1 MDRHSPELFVFSILF
16 ILILLGAAFLGMLWA
31 WVWALG
37 RIWKGLPIVADDRAW
52 PLKPAP
58 WGSLTVLSLVF
69 LYLGVNMTVS
79 RIYAAATGRQLPRVA
94 KAAGNQGHG
103 DAREPDK
110 AIDKSKNAEKAPL
123 PGKASADGQSKDV
136 KAGPHDPGPDAS
148 TEQSLADL
156 MFQFAVSNGLLL
168 VLVPAFVRLT
178 SGAGLADLGLH
189 RQEWPRQMGIGV
201 RAAMLM
207 TPPVCAIQFLTV
219 QIWHSQAHPVEQMV
233 LEKLTVGVAILAV
246 LSTMVLAPL
255 IEELLFR
262 GIFQRWLGRLVEGRP
277 LPTTTIPEKGRFG
290 PLEPEN
296 ESFFL
301 NSKAAPTESTPID
314 PGSEILASGHQPAEQ
329 PSSRSSSLPILLTS
343 FFFAAMHLPQWPA
356 PIAILLLSMALGTVY
371 QRTGSLLAAV
381 TMHATFNGVNT
392 LLLLLLALSL
402 HVQAPIQP
410 AALPSS
416 GGRVLTEFL
425 SIMGF
430 M

>member
-1 MDRHSPELFVFSILF
+1 MDRSIELFVFSILS
-16 ILILLGAAFLGMLWA
+16 ILLMAALLGMLWA

-94 KAAGNQGHG
+94 KAAENQGG
-103 DAREPDK
+103 AREPGK
-110 AIDKSKNAEKAPL
+110 AIDQPKHAEKAPG
-123 PGKASADGQSKDV
+123 PGEASADGQSKDV
-136 KAGPHDPGPDAS
+136 RAGPHDPGPDAS
-148 TEQSLADL
+148 TDQSLADL
-156 MFQFAVSNGLLL
+156 MFQFTVSNGLLL

-219 QIWHSQAHPVEQMV
+219 QIWRSQAHPVEQMV

-246 LSTMVLAPL
+246 LSTMVLAPW

-262 GIFQRWLGRLVEGRP
+262 GIFQRWLGRLVEDRP
-277 LPTTTIPEKGRFG
+277 LPTTTIQEKGRFG

-314 PGSEILASGHQPAEQ
+314 PGSEILASSHQPAEQ
-329 PSSRSSSLPILLTS
+329 PSSRFSSLPILLTS

-371 QRTGSLLAAV
+371 QRTGSLLAAI

-392 LLLLLLALSL
+392 LLLLLAAIGL
-402 HVQAPIQP
+402 HIQAPIQP
-410 AALPSS
+410 AALTSS

>member
-1 MDRHSPELFVFSILF
+1 MDRHSTELFVFWILSIL
-16 ILILLGAAFLGMLWA
+16 LMAALLGMLWA

-69 LYLGVNMTVS
+69 LYLGVNLTVS
-79 RIYAAATGRQLPRVA
+79 RIYAAATGRHPPPVA
-94 KAAGNQGHG
+94 KAAENRGG
-103 DAREPDK
+103 AREPGK
-110 AIDKSKNAEKAPL
+110 AIDQPKHAEKAPG
-123 PGKASADGQSKDV
+123 PGEASADGQSKDV

-148 TEQSLADL
+148 TEQSLAEL
-156 MFQFAVSNGLLL
+156 MFQSAVSNGLLL

-296 ESFFL
+296 KSFFL

-371 QRTGSLLAAV
+371 QRTGSLLAAI

>member
-1 MDRHSPELFVFSILF
+1 MDRSIELFVFSILS
-16 ILILLGAAFLGMLWA
+16 ILLMAALLGMLWA

-52 PLKPAP
+52 PLKPAS

-69 LYLGVNMTVS
+69 LYLGVNLTVS
-79 RIYAAATGRQLPRVA
+79 RIYAAATGRQVPRIA
-94 KAAGNQGHG
+94 KAAENQGG
-103 DAREPDK
+103 AREPDK
-110 AIDKSKNAEKAPL
+110 AIDKSKNAEKAPG
-123 PGKASADGQSKDV
+123 PGEAAAAGQSKDV
-136 KAGPHDPGPDAS
+136 KSGPHDPGSDAS
-148 TEQSLADL
+148 PEQSLAEL
-156 MFQFAVSNGLLL
+156 MFQSAVSNGLLL

-219 QIWHSQAHPVEQMV
+219 QIWRSQAHPVEQMV

-246 LSTMVLAPL
+246 LSTMVLAPW

-262 GIFQRWLGRLVEGRP
+262 GIFQRWLGRLVEDRP
-277 LPTTTIPEKGRFG
+277 FSTTAIQEKGRFG
-290 PLEPEN
+290 PLVPED

-301 NSKAAPTESTPID
+301 NSKATSTESTPID
-314 PGSEILASGHQPAEQ
+314 PGSEILASSHQPAEQ
-329 PSSRSSSLPILLTS
+329 PSSRFSSLPILLTS
-343 FFFAAMHLPQWPA
+343 FFFAAMHLSQWPA
-356 PIAILLLSMALGTVY
+356 PVAIFLLSMALGTVY
-371 QRTGSLLAAV
+371 ERSGSLLAAI

-392 LLLLLLALSL
+392 LLLLLAAIGL
-402 HVQAPIQP
+402 HIQAPIQP
-410 AALPSS
+410 AALTSS

>member
-1 MDRHSPELFVFSILF
+1 MDRHSTELFVFSILS
-16 ILILLGAAFLGMLWA
+16 ILLMAALLGMLWA

-69 LYLGVNMTVS
+69 LYLGVNLTVS
-79 RIYAAATGRQLPRVA
+79 RIYAAATGRQVPRIA
-94 KAAGNQGHG
+94 KAAENQGG
-103 DAREPDK
+103 AREPDK

-123 PGKASADGQSKDV
+123 RGEASAAGQSKDV
-136 KAGPHDPGPDAS
+136 KAGLHDPGPDAS
-148 TEQSLADL
+148 TEQSLAEL
-156 MFQFAVSNGLLL
+156 MFQSAVSNGLLL

-178 SGAGLADLGLH
+178 SGAGLADLGLY

-207 TPPVCAIQFLTV
+207 TPPVWAIQFLTV
-219 QIWHSQAHPVEQMV
+219 HIWRYQAHPVEQMV
-233 LEKLTVGVAILAV
+233 LEKLTVGMAILAV
-246 LSTMVLAPL
+246 LSTMVLAPW

-262 GIFQRWLGRLVEGRP
+262 GIFQRWLGRLVEDRP
-277 LPTTTIPEKGRFG
+277 LPTTTIQEKGRFG

-296 ESFFL
+296 ESSFL

-314 PGSEILASGHQPAEQ
+314 PGSEILASSYQPAEQ
-329 PSSRSSSLPILLTS
+329 PSSRFSSLPILLTS
-343 FFFAAMHLPQWPA
+343 FFFAAMHLSQWPA
-356 PIAILLLSMALGTVY
+356 PVAIFLLSMALGTVY
-371 QRTGSLLAAV
+371 ERSGSLLAAI

-392 LLLLLLALSL
+392 LLLLLAAIGL
-402 HVQAPIQP
+402 HIQAPIQP
-410 AALPSS
+410 AAMTSS

-425 SIMGF
+425 FIMGF

>member
-110 AIDKSKNAEKAPL
+110 AIDKSKNAEQAPG
-123 PGKASADGQSKDV
+123 PGEASAAGQSKDV

-148 TEQSLADL
+148 TEQSLAEL

-371 QRTGSLLAAV
+371 QRTGSLLAAI

>member
-1 MDRHSPELFVFSILF
+1 MDRHSTELFVFSILS
-16 ILILLGAAFLGMLWA
+16 ILLMAALLGMLWA

-94 KAAGNQGHG
+94 KAAENQGG
-103 DAREPDK
+103 AREPGK
-110 AIDKSKNAEKAPL
+110 AIDQPKHAEKAPG
-123 PGKASADGQSKDV
+123 PGEASADGQSKDV
-136 KAGPHDPGPDAS
+136 RAGPHDPGPDAS
-148 TEQSLADL
+148 TDQSLADL
-156 MFQFAVSNGLLL
+156 MFQFTVSNGLLL

-219 QIWHSQAHPVEQMV
+219 QIWRSQAHPVEQMV

-246 LSTMVLAPL
+246 LSTMVLAPW

-262 GIFQRWLGRLVEGRP
+262 GIFQRWLGRLVEDRP
-277 LPTTTIPEKGRFG
+277 LPTTTIQEKGRFG

-314 PGSEILASGHQPAEQ
+314 PGSEILASSHQPAEQ
-329 PSSRSSSLPILLTS
+329 PSSRFSSLPILLTS

-371 QRTGSLLAAV
+371 QRTGSLLAAI

-392 LLLLLLALSL
+392 LLLLLAAIGL
-402 HVQAPIQP
+402 HIQAPIQP
-410 AALPSS
+410 AALTSS

>member
-1 MDRHSPELFVFSILF
+1 MDRHSTELFVFSIF
-16 ILILLGAAFLGMLWA
+16 SILLMAALLGMLWA

-79 RIYAAATGRQLPRVA
+79 HIYAAATGRQLPRVA
-94 KAAGNQGHG
+94 KAAENQGG
-103 DAREPDK
+103 AREPDK

-123 PGKASADGQSKDV
+123 RGEASAAGQSKDV
-136 KAGPHDPGPDAS
+136 KAGLHDPGPDAS
-148 TEQSLADL
+148 TEQSLAEL
-156 MFQFAVSNGLLL
+156 MFQSAVSNGLLL

-201 RAAMLM
+201 RAALLM

-219 QIWHSQAHPVEQMV
+219 QIWRSQAHPVEQMV
-233 LEKLTVGVAILAV
+233 LEKLTAGVAILAV
-246 LSTMVLAPL
+246 LSTMVLAPW

-262 GIFQRWLGRLVEGRP
+262 GIFQRWLGRLVEDRP
-277 LPTTTIPEKGRFG
+277 LPTTTIQEKGRFG

-371 QRTGSLLAAV
+371 QRTGSLLAAI

>member
-1 MDRHSPELFVFSILF
+1 MDRHSTELFVFSILS
-16 ILILLGAAFLGMLWA
+16 ILLMAALLGMLWA

-94 KAAGNQGHG
+94 KAAENQGG
-103 DAREPDK
+103 AREPDK

-123 PGKASADGQSKDV
+123 RGEASAAGQSKDV
-136 KAGPHDPGPDAS
+136 KAGLHDPGPDAS
-148 TEQSLADL
+148 TEQSLAEL
-156 MFQFAVSNGLLL
+156 MFQSAVSNGLLL

-178 SGAGLADLGLH
+178 SGAGLADLGLY

-207 TPPVCAIQFLTV
+207 TPPVWAIQFLTV
-219 QIWHSQAHPVEQMV
+219 HIWRYQAHPVEQMV
-233 LEKLTVGVAILAV
+233 LEKLTVGMAILAV
-246 LSTMVLAPL
+246 LSTMVLAPW

-262 GIFQRWLGRLVEGRP
+262 GIFQRWLGRLVEDRS
-277 LPTTTIPEKGRFG
+277 LPTTTIQEKGRFG

-296 ESFFL
+296 ESSFL

-314 PGSEILASGHQPAEQ
+314 PGSEILASSYQPAEQ
-329 PSSRSSSLPILLTS
+329 PSSRFSSLPILLTS
-343 FFFAAMHLPQWPA
+343 FFFAAMHLSQWPA
-356 PIAILLLSMALGTVY
+356 PVAIFLLSMALGTVY
-371 QRTGSLLAAV
+371 ERSGSLLAAI

-392 LLLLLLALSL
+392 LLLLLAAIGL
-402 HVQAPIQP
+402 HIQAPIQP
-410 AALPSS
+410 AAMTSS

-425 SIMGF
+425 FIMGF

>member
-1 MDRHSPELFVFSILF
+1 MDRHSTELFVFSILS
-16 ILILLGAAFLGMLWA
+16 ILLMAALLGMLWA

-69 LYLGVNMTVS
+69 LYLGVNLTVS
-79 RIYAAATGRQLPRVA
+79 RIYAAATGRQVPRIA
-94 KAAGNQGHG
+94 KAAENQGGAH
-103 DAREPDK
+103 EPGK
-110 AIDKSKNAEKAPL
+110 AIDQSKNAEKAPL
-123 PGKASADGQSKDV
+123 PGEASAAGQNKDV

-148 TEQSLADL
+148 TEQSLAEL
-156 MFQFAVSNGLLL
+156 MFQSAVSNGLLL

-219 QIWHSQAHPVEQMV
+219 HIWRSQAHPVEQMV

-246 LSTMVLAPL
+246 LSTTVLAPW

-262 GIFQRWLGRLVEGRP
+262 GIFQRWLDRLVEDRP
-277 LPTTTIPEKGRFG
+277 LPTTTIQEKGRFG

-314 PGSEILASGHQPAEQ
+314 PGSEILASSYQPAEQ
-329 PSSRSSSLPILLTS
+329 PSSRFSSLPILLTS
-343 FFFAAMHLPQWPA
+343 FFFAAMHLSQWPA
-356 PIAILLLSMALGTVY
+356 PVAIFLLSMALGTVY
-371 QRTGSLLAAV
+371 ERSGSLLAAI

-392 LLLLLLALSL
+392 LLLLLAAIGP
-402 HVQAPIQP
+402 HIQAPIQP
-410 AALPSS
+410 AAMTFS
-416 GGRVLTEFL
+416 GGRVLTEVL
-425 SIMGF
+425 SIIGF
-430 M
+430 T

>member
-1 MDRHSPELFVFSILF
+1 MDRHSIELFVFSILS
-16 ILILLGAAFLGMLWA
+16 ILLMAALLGMLWA

-69 LYLGVNMTVS
+69 LYLGVNLTVS
-79 RIYAAATGRQLPRVA
+79 RIYAAATGRQLPRIA
-94 KAAGNQGHG
+94 KAAENQGG
-103 DAREPDK
+103 AREPDK
-110 AIDKSKNAEKAPL
+110 AIDKSKNAEKAPG
-123 PGKASADGQSKDV
+123 PGEAAAAGQSKDV
-136 KAGPHDPGPDAS
+136 KSGPHDPGPDAS
-148 TEQSLADL
+148 TEQSLAEL
-156 MFQFAVSNGLLL
+156 MFQFAMSNGLLL

-189 RQEWPRQMGIGV
+189 RQEWLRQMGIGV

-219 QIWHSQAHPVEQMV
+219 QIWRSQAHPVEQMV

-246 LSTMVLAPL
+246 LSTMVLAPW

-262 GIFQRWLGRLVEGRP
+262 GIFQRWLGRLVEDRP
-277 LPTTTIPEKGRFG
+277 LPTTTIQEKGRFG
-290 PLEPEN
+290 PLEPED

-314 PGSEILASGHQPAEQ
+314 PGSEILASSHQPAEQ
-329 PSSRSSSLPILLTS
+329 PSSRFSSLPILLTS
-343 FFFAAMHLPQWPA
+343 FFFAAMHLSQWPA
-356 PIAILLLSMALGTVY
+356 PVAIFLLSMALGTVY
-371 QRTGSLLAAV
+371 QRTGSLLAAI

-392 LLLLLLALSL
+392 LLLLLDAIGLHIQAL
-402 HVQAPIQP
+402 IQP
-410 AALPSS
+410 AAMTFS

>member
-1 MDRHSPELFVFSILF
+1 MDRHSLELFVFSILS
-16 ILILLGAAFLGMLWA
+16 ILLMAALLGMLWA

-37 RIWKGLPIVADDRAW
+37 RIWKGLPILADDHLR
-52 PLKPAP
+52 PFKPAP

-69 LYLGVNMTVS
+69 LYLGVNLTVS
-79 RIYAAATGRQLPRVA
+79 RIYAAATGRHLPRVA
-94 KAAGNQGHG
+94 KAAENQGQGQG
-103 DAREPDK
+103 DVREPDK

-123 PGKASADGQSKDV
+123 PGEATATGQSNNV
-136 KAGPHDPGPDAS
+136 KSGPHDPGPDAS
-148 TEQSLADL
+148 TEQSLAEPMVQSAL
-156 MFQFAVSNGLLL
+156 SNGLLL

-207 TPPVCAIQFLTV
+207 TPLVCAIQYAAIR
-219 QIWHSQAHPVEQMV
+219 IWTPKTHPVEQMV

-246 LSTMVLAPL
+246 LSTMVLAPW

-262 GIFQRWLGRLVEGRP
+262 GVFQRWLGRLVEDRP
-277 LPTTTIPEKGRFG
+277 LPTTTIQAEGRLA

-301 NSKAAPTESTPID
+301 NSKAAPAESTPID
-314 PGSEILASGHQPAEQ
+314 PGSEILARGHRPAEP

-371 QRTGSLLAAV
+371 ERTGSLLAAI

-392 LLLLLLALSL
+392 LLLLLAAIGL
-402 HVQAPIQP
+402 HIRAPIQP
-410 AALPSS
+410 AALTSS
-416 GGRVLTEFL
+416 WGRVLTEFL
-425 SIMGF
+425 SIMGL

>member
-1 MDRHSPELFVFSILF
+1 MDRHSTELFVFSILS
-16 ILILLGAAFLGMLWA
+16 ILLMAALLGMLWA

-52 PLKPAP
+52 PLKPAS

-69 LYLGVNMTVS
+69 LYLGVNLTVS
-79 RIYAAATGRQLPRVA
+79 RIYAAATGRQVPRIA
-94 KAAGNQGHG
+94 KAAENQGG
-103 DAREPDK
+103 AREPDK

-123 PGKASADGQSKDV
+123 PGEASAAGQSKDV
-136 KAGPHDPGPDAS
+136 KAGLHDPGPDAS
-148 TEQSLADL
+148 TEQSLAEL
-156 MFQFAVSNGLLL
+156 MFQSAVSNGLLL
-168 VLVPAFVRLT
+168 VLVPAFLRLT
-178 SGAGLADLGLH
+178 SGAGLADLGLY

-207 TPPVCAIQFLTV
+207 TPPVWAIQFLTV
-219 QIWHSQAHPVEQMV
+219 HIWHSQAHPVEQMV

-246 LSTMVLAPL
+246 LSTMVLAPW

-262 GIFQRWLGRLVEGRP
+262 GIFQRWLGRLVEDRP
-277 LPTTTIPEKGRFG
+277 LPTTTIQEKGRFG

-314 PGSEILASGHQPAEQ
+314 PGSEILASSYQPAEQ
-329 PSSRSSSLPILLTS
+329 PSSRFSSLPILLTS
-343 FFFAAMHLPQWPA
+343 FFFAAMHLSQWPA
-356 PIAILLLSMALGTVY
+356 PVAIFLLSMALGTVY
-371 QRTGSLLAAV
+371 ERSGSLLAAI

-392 LLLLLLALSL
+392 LLLLLAAIGL
-402 HVQAPIQP
+402 HIQAPIQP
-410 AALPSS
+410 AAMTSS

>member
-1 MDRHSPELFVFSILF
+1 MDRHSTELFVFSILS
-16 ILILLGAAFLGMLWA
+16 ILLMAALLGMLWA

-94 KAAGNQGHG
+94 KAAENQGG
-103 DAREPDK
+103 AREPGK
-110 AIDKSKNAEKAPL
+110 AIDQPKHAEKAPG
-123 PGKASADGQSKDV
+123 PGEASADGQSKDV
-136 KAGPHDPGPDAS
+136 RAGPHDPGPDAS
-148 TEQSLADL
+148 TDQSLADL
-156 MFQFAVSNGLLL
+156 MFQFTVSNGLLL

-219 QIWHSQAHPVEQMV
+219 QIWRSQAHPVEQMV

-246 LSTMVLAPL
+246 LSTMVLAPW

-262 GIFQRWLGRLVEGRP
+262 GVFQRWLGRLVEDRP
-277 LPTTTIPEKGRFG
+277 LPTTTIQEKGRFG

-314 PGSEILASGHQPAEQ
+314 PGSEILASSHQPAEQ
-329 PSSRSSSLPILLTS
+329 PSSRFSSLPILLTS

-371 QRTGSLLAAV
+371 QRTGSLLAAI

-392 LLLLLLALSL
+392 LLLLLAAIGL
-402 HVQAPIQP
+402 HIQAPIQP
-410 AALPSS
+410 AALTSS

>member
-1 MDRHSPELFVFSILF
+1 MDRHSTELFVFSILS
-16 ILILLGAAFLGMLWA
+16 ILLMAALLGMLWA

-69 LYLGVNMTVS
+69 LYLGVNLTVS
-79 RIYAAATGRQLPRVA
+79 RIYAAATGRQVPRIA
-94 KAAGNQGHG
+94 KAAENQGG
-103 DAREPDK
+103 AREPDK

-123 PGKASADGQSKDV
+123 RGEASAAGQSKDV
-136 KAGPHDPGPDAS
+136 KAGLHDPGPDAS
-148 TEQSLADL
+148 TEQSLAEL
-156 MFQFAVSNGLLL
+156 MFQSAVSNGLLL

-178 SGAGLADLGLH
+178 SGAGLADLGLY

-207 TPPVCAIQFLTV
+207 TPPVWAIQFLTV
-219 QIWHSQAHPVEQMV
+219 HIWRYQAHPVEQMV
-233 LEKLTVGVAILAV
+233 LEKLTVGMAILAV
-246 LSTMVLAPL
+246 LSTMVLAPW

-262 GIFQRWLGRLVEGRP
+262 GIFQRWLGRLVEDRS
-277 LPTTTIPEKGRFG
+277 LPTTTIQEKGRFG

-296 ESFFL
+296 ESSFL

-314 PGSEILASGHQPAEQ
+314 PGSEILASSYQPAEQ
-329 PSSRSSSLPILLTS
+329 PSSRFSSLPILLTS
-343 FFFAAMHLPQWPA
+343 FFFAAMHLSQWPA
-356 PIAILLLSMALGTVY
+356 PVAIFLLSMALGTVY
-371 QRTGSLLAAV
+371 ERSGSLLAAI

-392 LLLLLLALSL
+392 LLLLLAAIGL
-402 HVQAPIQP
+402 HIQAPIQP
-410 AALPSS
+410 AAMTSS

>member
-1 MDRHSPELFVFSILF
+1 MDRHSSELLVFSILS
-16 ILILLGAAFLGMLWA
+16 ILLMVALLGMLWA

-79 RIYAAATGRQLPRVA
+79 RIYAAATGRQPSRVA
-94 KAAGNQGHG
+94 KAAENQGG
-103 DAREPDK
+103 AREPGK
-110 AIDKSKNAEKAPL
+110 AIDQPKNAEKAPG
-123 PGKASADGQSKDV
+123 PGEAAAAGQSKDV
-136 KAGPHDPGPDAS
+136 KSGPHDPGSDAS
-148 TEQSLADL
+148 PEQSLAEL
-156 MFQFAVSNGLLL
+156 MFQSAVSNGLLL

-219 QIWHSQAHPVEQMV
+219 QIWRSQAHPVEQMV

-246 LSTMVLAPL
+246 LSTMVLAPW

-262 GIFQRWLGRLVEGRP
+262 GVFQHWLGRLVEDRP
-277 LPTTTIPEKGRFG
+277 LPTTTIQEKGRFG
-290 PLEPEN
+290 PLEQAN

-301 NSKAAPTESTPID
+301 NSKAAPTESTPLD
-314 PGSEILASGHQPAEQ
+314 PGSEILASSHQPAEQ
-329 PSSRSSSLPILLTS
+329 PSSPSSSLPILLTS

-371 QRTGSLLAAV
+371 QRTGSLLAAI

-392 LLLLLLALSL
+392 LFLLLAAIGL
-402 HVQAPIQP
+402 HIQAPIQA

>member
-1 MDRHSPELFVFSILF
+1 MDRHSTELFVFSILS
-16 ILILLGAAFLGMLWA
+16 ILLMAALLGMLWA

-69 LYLGVNMTVS
+69 LYLGVNLTVS

-94 KAAGNQGHG
+94 KAAENQGG
-103 DAREPDK
+103 AREPGK
-110 AIDKSKNAEKAPL
+110 AIDQSKNAEKAPG
-123 PGKASADGQSKDV
+123 PGEAAAAGQSKDV
-136 KAGPHDPGPDAS
+136 KSGPHDPGPDAS
-148 TEQSLADL
+148 TEQSLAEL

-219 QIWHSQAHPVEQMV
+219 QIWRSQAHPVEQMV

-246 LSTMVLAPL
+246 LSTMVLAPW

-262 GIFQRWLGRLVEGRP
+262 GIFQRWLGRLVEDRP
-277 LPTTTIPEKGRFG
+277 LPTTTIQEKGRFG

-301 NSKAAPTESTPID
+301 NSKARRPRAPRSTLEAK
-314 PGSEILASGHQPAEQ
+314 SWQVATSQQ
-329 PSSRSSSLPILLTS
+329 SSLRRVSRVCRYYSPRSSSRPCIFPSGL
-343 FFFAAMHLPQWPA
+343 HLSQFSCFQWHW
-356 PIAILLLSMALGTVY
+356 GQFTNE
-371 QRTGSLLAAV
+371 AAV
-381 TMHATFNGVNT
+381 
-392 LLLLLLALSL
+392 SL
-402 HVQAPIQP
+402 RRSQCTRRSMELTRCSFC
-410 AALPSS
+410 LPRSVFIS
-416 GGRVLTEFL
+416 KHPFSPLP
-425 SIMGF
+425 
-430 M
+430 

>member
-1 MDRHSPELFVFSILF
+1 MDRISPALFVFSILCT
-16 ILILLGAAFLGMLWA
+16 LLMAALLGMLWA
-31 WVWALG
+31 WAWALG
-37 RIWKGLPIVADDRAW
+37 RIWKGLPVVADDRAR

-58 WGSLTVLSLVF
+58 WGSLTVLWLVF
-69 LYLGVNMTVS
+69 LYLGVNVS
-79 RIYAAATGRQLPRVA
+79 VILIYAAATGRHLPRAA
-94 KAAGNQGHG
+94 KAAENQSGP
-103 DAREPDK
+103 REPGK
-110 AIDKSKNAEKAPL
+110 ALDEPKNAEAP
-123 PGKASADGQSKDV
+123 GAGEAAADGQSKDV
-136 KAGPHDPGPDAS
+136 KAGTQGPGPEAPP
-148 TEQSLADL
+148 EQSLAEL
-156 MFQFAVSNGLLL
+156 MFQIALSNGLLL

-178 SGAGLADLGLH
+178 SGAGLADLGLY

-219 QIWHSQAHPVEQMV
+219 QIWRSQAHPVEQMV

-246 LSTMVLAPL
+246 LSTMVLAPW

-262 GIFQRWLGRLVEGRP
+262 GIFQRWLGRLVEDRP
-277 LPTTTIPEKGRFG
+277 LPTTTIQEKGRFG

-314 PGSEILASGHQPAEQ
+314 PGSEILASSYQPAEQ
-329 PSSRSSSLPILLTS
+329 PSSRFSSLPILLTS
-343 FFFAAMHLPQWPA
+343 FFFAAMHLSQWPA
-356 PIAILLLSMALGTVY
+356 PVAIFLLSMALGTVY
-371 QRTGSLLAAV
+371 ERSGSLLAAI

-392 LLLLLLALSL
+392 LLLLLAAIGL
-402 HVQAPIQP
+402 HIQAPIQP
-410 AALPSS
+410 AAMTSS

>member
-94 KAAGNQGHG
+94 KAAENQGG
-103 DAREPDK
+103 AREPGK
-110 AIDKSKNAEKAPL
+110 AIDQSKNAEKAPG
-123 PGKASADGQSKDV
+123 PGEAAAVGQSKDV
-136 KAGPHDPGPDAS
+136 KSGPHDPGPDAS
-148 TEQSLADL
+148 TEQSLAEL
-156 MFQFAVSNGLLL
+156 MFQSAVSNGLLL

-189 RQEWPRQMGIGV
+189 RQEWPRQVGIGV

-219 QIWHSQAHPVEQMV
+219 HIWRSQAHPVEQMV

-246 LSTMVLAPL
+246 LSTMVLAPW

-262 GIFQRWLGRLVEGRP
+262 GIFQRWLGRLVEDRP
-277 LPTTTIPEKGRFG
+277 LPTKTIQEKGRFG

-314 PGSEILASGHQPAEQ
+314 PGSEILASSHQPAEQ
-329 PSSRSSSLPILLTS
+329 PSSRFSSLPILLTS
-343 FFFAAMHLPQWPA
+343 FFFAAMHLSQWPA
-356 PIAILLLSMALGTVY
+356 PVAIFLLSMALGTVY
-371 QRTGSLLAAV
+371 QRTGSLLAAI

-392 LLLLLLALSL
+392 LLLLLDAIGLHIQAL
-402 HVQAPIQP
+402 IQP
-410 AALPSS
+410 AAMTFS